1 MRLPRQTLCPAR
13 PFGDMATVEYL
24 NYEVVE
30 EKGWDTEEA
39 FEKAQGSDL
48 SGKNHGSF
56 EVDDG
61 EYILEAAEREGH
73 DWAHEC
79 RAGTCAS
86 CAAIVV
92 EGEVEMDV
100 PPILSGDEV
109 DEGFRL
115 TCIGLAETDA
125 KILYNAKESDKLD
138 ILV

>member
-1 MRLPRQTLCPAR
+1 MP
-13 PFGDMATVEYL
+13 TVEYL
-24 NYEVVE
+24 NYEVVDE
-30 EKGWDTEEA
+30 RGWEVENA
-39 FEKAQGSDL
+39 FEKAEDADL
-48 SGKNHGSF
+48 SDEDHGEF

-61 EYILEAAEREGH
+61 EYVLEAAENEGH
-73 DWAHEC
+73 DWSHEC

-86 CAAIVV
+86 CAALVV

-115 TCIGLAETDA
+115 TCIGVANTDA

-138 ILV
+138 ILI